1 MKKLFVQILCFLI
14 PLLLLVLIIPV
25 EKRLK
30 YEGLKDDCFNHALWI
45 HDRIF
50 LNEKDVDIAFL
61 GSSQSLNG
69 INDILLEEKMEG
81 ESVVNLAYC
90 RLGRNLSYV
99 LLRELL
105 AEKSPRAVIIEVR
118 WDENRFG
125 HPIFPYLANS
135 KDLIATNPLYYK
147 GQFEDI
153 YRNLVYKIS
162 RIQKS
167 LFPEERPDYINWEHG
182 HSSSPGA
189 AELSIL
195 EKAKEK
201 ISQKSGQS
209 WNRSF
214 ETAFPKDYLRKCKE
228 LCDEK
233 GVELYFLYVPEY
245 GTLDK
250 DPLEWDFYQ
259 SLGECLLTYH
269 SMISDPALWH
279 DPKHLNT
286 AGAQIFSEEVAEL
299 LKEKLKLSIDKN
311 PSLEGAN

>member
-1 MKKLFVQILCFLI
+1 MKRLVIQIAYFLI
-14 PLLLLVLIIPV
+14 PLLLLILLFPG

-50 LNEKDVDIAFL
+50 LNEKAVDIAFF
-61 GSSQSLNG
+61 GSSQSLNA
-69 INDILLEEKMEG
+69 INDIQLEEQLG
-81 ESVVNLAYC
+81 GASVVNFAYC
-90 RLGRNLSYV
+90 RLGRNLSYF

-105 AEKSPRAVIIEVR
+105 SEKSPQAVIMEVR

-135 KDLIATNPLYYK
+135 SDLLASNPLHYK

-153 YRNLVYKIS
+153 YRNLLYKTS

-167 LFPEERPDYINWEHG
+167 LFQEERPAYINWEHG

-189 AELSIL
+189 AELSSL
-195 EKAKEK
+195 EAAKEK
-201 ISQKSGQS
+201 LLKKEIKR

-214 ETAFPKDYLRKCKE
+214 ELAFPKEYLRKCKE
-228 LCDEK
+228 LCVEK
-233 GVELYFLYVPEY
+233 GVELYFLYVPEF
-245 GTLDK
+245 GSLEQE
-250 DPLEWDFYQ
+250 PLEGDFYQ
-259 SLGECLLTYH
+259 SLGERIQLDYAV
-269 SMISDPALWH
+269 ISDPSLWH

-286 AGAQIFSEEVAEL
+286 AGAQLFSQMLADEL
-299 LKEKLKLSIDKN
+299 SKKLQLSTD
-311 PSLEGAN
+311 